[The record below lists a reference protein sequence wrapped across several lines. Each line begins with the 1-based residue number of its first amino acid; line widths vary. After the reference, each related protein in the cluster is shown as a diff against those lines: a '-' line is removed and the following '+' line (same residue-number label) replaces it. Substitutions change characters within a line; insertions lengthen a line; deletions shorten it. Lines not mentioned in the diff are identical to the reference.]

1 MIGRT
6 NAGGG
11 GAGAY
16 AFIVADWPADSTCQ
30 AVRSSDGKTLRAKG
44 TTGHFVFKL
53 PKPITAGVAE
63 TWTVSCT
70 DGTDTAS
77 ATVTVTTEGQSESV
91 ALSYALYL
99 IKDGILL
106 RQFDYLR
113 SGTTVT
119 QQSDNVL
126 MSGTSGYALFAYVA
140 INDGIEYSQLVLE
153 TSSVGYSYVV
163 GDSPGIG
170 YSDSVPTLNASART
184 VSPKTE
190 SIVIENS
197 PTIPVG
203 TFTCQ
208 VHGTATKYIWI
219 AISGA
224 SGTSGT
230 LHIKNLY
237 LSR

>member
-1 MIGRT
+1 MSLVF
-6 NAGGG
+6 NMVGGG
-11 GAGAY
+11 SGSGSDTY
-16 AFIVADWPADSTCQ
+16 AFIIVAYPAGSTCT
-30 AVRSSDGKTLRAKG
+30 ASDGTTTLAAPDTSG
-44 TTGHFVFKL
+44 SWVCKL
-53 PKPITAGVAE
+53 PNAG
-63 TWTVSCT
+63 TWTVTST
-70 DGTDTAS
+70 NGTDTAS
-77 ATVTVTTEGQSESV
+77 ATVTITTEGQSESV

-99 IKDGILL
+99 VKDGILL

-153 TSSVGYSYVV
+153 TSAVGYSYVE

-170 YSDSVPTLNASART
+170 YSDSAPTLNASART

-190 SIVIENS
+190 SIVISNNT
-197 PTIPVG
+197 TIPVG
-203 TFTCQ
+203 TFFCQ
-208 VHGTATKYIWI
+208 VYGTATKYIWI
-219 AISGA
+219 VISGA

>member
-1 MIGRT
+1 MSLVF
-6 NAGGG
+6 NMVGGG
-11 GAGAY
+11 GADDTY
-16 AFIVADWPADSTCQ
+16 AFIVVTYPAGSTCT
-30 AVRSSDGKTLRAKG
+30 ASDGTTTL
-44 TTGHFVFKL
+44 
-53 PKPITAGVAE
+53 TAPDTSGSWVCKVPAAG
-63 TWTVSCT
+63 TWTVTST
-70 DGTDTAS
+70 NGTDTAS

-153 TSSVGYSYVV
+153 TSSVGYSYVG

-170 YSDSVPTLNASART
+170 YSDSVPTLNASVRT

-190 SIVIENS
+190 SIVIANS
-197 PTIPVG
+197 TTIPVG